1 MVLYDLA
8 GQPEYYT
15 SHCACIEA
23 VSLSSPAIFLSL
35 VDVSLS
41 QKEIGKQLYYWS
53 AMISSVCSEC
63 PHPSEVIVVGTHADI
78 VNKEGLLSRSKAIKD
93 LAKAIFKKQHF
104 RGFIALDATGRFSD
118 NMKKFIGVLSK
129 SNDTVVQQCP
139 VISTDCHIL
148 YAFLQ
153 QMVPSEQVI
162 TISQLLSK
170 LQADETNVLPTETSK
185 MISLLKILSD
195 KGLILFIFNKHSPD
209 ESWIVLQKSVLLEK
223 VAGVLFA
230 PKEFGEYR
238 ALASNIGLVPIPRI
252 TECFPDLDTHMLVEF
267 LSQLKLCHLVDSTL
281 KIVDTS
287 QVLLDLTRGSDNG
300 SCYSLFFPSLINV
313 DKPDSFDPAY
323 FNTKGSFG
331 WLMRTKEEHQF
342 FHNRFLHVLM
352 LTLMNGCGGTEMAC
366 NPELTSHNRS
376 CIVWSTG
383 ICWNRKDG
391 VTILVDVV
399 EQFRSLYMAISL
411 PGPQY
416 RELTVLQDIQNIC
429 NQFCPSVDVE
439 EFVLDPRQ
447 VSTLFNKGV
456 MPSSLSCV
464 EISELKDAILNNM
477 SGARDLNGKSVV
489 LAEWTNADADA
500 CLAKLIGIEN
510 DLIGPKLEDLMNEI
524 GAVIPSKWRD
534 VGVQLG
540 VAPGVLDGI
549 QRQNAEKP
557 RSCQVSFEQVFN
569 EWRLQGSKTTYTW
582 THIISILRRPAIG
595 ENDLAETLATKFK

>member
-23 VSLSSPAIFLSL
+23 ISLSSPAIFLSM

-41 QKEIGKQLYYWS
+41 QNEITKQLYYWS
-53 AMISSVCSEC
+53 TMISSVCSEC
-63 PHPSEVIVVGTHADI
+63 PHPSEVIVVGTHADK
-78 VNKEGLLSRSKAIKD
+78 VNKKGLRSRTNAIED

-104 RGFIALDATGRFSD
+104 RGFIVLDATARFSD
-118 NMKKFIGVLSK
+118 NMKKFIDVLSE

-139 VISTDCHIL
+139 VISTDCNIL

-153 QMVPSEQVI
+153 QMVPSEQVV

-185 MISLLKILSD
+185 MIPLLTILSD

-230 PKEFGEYR
+230 PESFPEYR
-238 ALASNIGLVPIPRI
+238 ALASNIGLVPITLI

-287 QVLLDLTRGSDNG
+287 QTLFDLTRGSENG

-313 DKPDSFDPAY
+313 DKPDSFDAY
-323 FNTKGSFG
+323 NTKGSFG

-352 LTLMNGCGGTEMAC
+352 LTLMNGCGGTETLC
-366 NPELTSHNRS
+366 NPQLKSLNRQ

-383 ICWNRKDG
+383 ICWNSNEG

-399 EQFRSLYMAISL
+399 EQFRYLYVAVSL

-416 RELTVLQDIQNIC
+416 QELTVLQDVRKTF

-439 EFVLDPRQ
+439 EFVIDPRQ
-447 VSTLFNKGV
+447 VRNLFNKGV
-456 MPSSLSCV
+456 MSSSLSCV
-464 EISELKDAILNNM
+464 EISTLKNAILNKI

-510 DLIGPKLEDLMNEI
+510 DVIGPKLEDLMNEI
-524 GAVIPSKWRD
+524 GAVIHSKWRD

-540 VAPGVLDGI
+540 IAPGVLDGI

-557 RSCQVSFEQVFN
+557 RSCQASFEQVFN
-569 EWRLQGSKTTYTW
+569 EWKLQGSETTYTW
-582 THIISILRRPAIG
+582 THIIGILRRPAIG

>member
-1 MVLYDLA
+1 MHRSEDIHIQNIYKAAGPPKPLTAGIIPYNIQSPRGNMVLYDLA

-23 VSLSSPAIFLSL
+23 ISLSSPAIFLSL
-35 VDVSLS
+35 VDM
-41 QKEIGKQLYYWS
+41 G
-53 AMISSVCSEC
+53 
-63 PHPSEVIVVGTHADI
+63 
-78 VNKEGLLSRSKAIKD
+78 
-93 LAKAIFKKQHF
+93 
-104 RGFIALDATGRFSD
+104 
-118 NMKKFIGVLSK
+118 
-129 SNDTVVQQCP
+129 
-139 VISTDCHIL
+139 
-148 YAFLQ
+148 
-153 QMVPSEQVI
+153 PSEQVI

-185 MISLLKILSD
+185 MIPLLKILSD
-195 KGLILFIFNKHSPD
+195 KGLILFISNKHSPD

-230 PKEFGEYR
+230 PKDFGEYR
-238 ALASNIGLVPIPRI
+238 ALASNIGLVPIPCI
-252 TECFPDLDTHMLVEF
+252 TECFPDLDTHMLVQF

-287 QVLLDLTRGSDNG
+287 QVLLDLTR
-300 SCYSLFFPSLINV
+300 

-352 LTLMNGCGGTEMAC
+352 LTLMNGCGGTEIAC

-411 PGPQY
+411 PGPQCQ
-416 RELTVLQDIQNIC
+416 ELTVLQDIQNIC
-429 NQFCPSVDVE
+429 NQFCPSVDVK
-439 EFVLDPRQ
+439 EFVIDPRQ

-464 EISELKDAILNNM
+464 EISELKDAILNNR

-582 THIISILRRPAIG
+582 THIIGILRRPAIG

>member
-1 MVLYDLA
+1 MPVNHNVFQNIYQAAEPPKPLTAGIIPYNIQSPRGNMVLYDLA
-8 GQPEYYT
+8 GHPEYYT

-23 VSLSSPAIFLSL
+23 ISFSSPAIFLSL

-53 AMISSVCSEC
+53 TMISSVCSEC
-63 PHPSEVIVVGTHADI
+63 PLPSEVIVVGTHADK
-78 VNKEGLLSRSKAIKD
+78 VNKEGLLSRSKAIED

-118 NMKKFIGVLSK
+118 NMKKFIAVLSE

-153 QMVPSEQVI
+153 QMVPSKQVI

-170 LQADETNVLPTETSK
+170 LQADKTNVLPTDTSK
-185 MISLLKILSD
+185 MIPLLKILSD

-230 PKEFGEYR
+230 PKDFGEYR
-238 ALASNIGLVPIPRI
+238 ALASNTGLVPINSRI
-252 TECFPDLDTHMLVEF
+252 TEYFSGLDTDMLVEF
-267 LSQLKLCHLVDSTL
+267 LSQLKLCHLVDSTF

-287 QVLLDLTRGSDNG
+287 HFLLDLTRGSG
-300 SCYSLFFPSLINV
+300 YSLFFPSLINV
-313 DKPDSFDPAY
+313 DRPDSFDPAY

-352 LTLMNGCGGTEMAC
+352 LTLMNGCGGTEIAC

-411 PGPQY
+411 PGPQCQ
-416 RELTVLQDIQNIC
+416 ELTVLQDIQNIC
-429 NQFCPSVDVE
+429 NQFCPSVDVM
-439 EFVLDPRQ
+439 EFVIDPRQ

-464 EISELKDAILNNM
+464 EISELKDAILNKR

-500 CLAKLIGIEN
+500 CLTKLIGIEN
-510 DLIGPKLEDLMNEI
+510 GKDGKS
-524 GAVIPSKWRD
+524 IPEYIWIYC
-534 VGVQLG
+534 LY
-540 VAPGVLDGI
+540 
-549 QRQNAEKP
+549 
-557 RSCQVSFEQVFN
+557 C
-569 EWRLQGSKTTYTW
+569 
-582 THIISILRRPAIG
+582 AIV
-595 ENDLAETLATKFK
+595 

>member
-8 GQPEYYT
+8 GHPEYYT

-23 VSLSSPAIFLSL
+23 ISFSSPAIFLSL
-35 VDVSLS
+35 VD
-41 QKEIGKQLYYWS
+41 
-53 AMISSVCSEC
+53 
-63 PHPSEVIVVGTHADI
+63 
-78 VNKEGLLSRSKAIKD
+78 
-93 LAKAIFKKQHF
+93 
-104 RGFIALDATGRFSD
+104 
-118 NMKKFIGVLSK
+118 
-129 SNDTVVQQCP
+129 
-139 VISTDCHIL
+139 
-148 YAFLQ
+148 
-153 QMVPSEQVI
+153 MVPSKQVI

-170 LQADETNVLPTETSK
+170 LQADKTNVLPTDTSK
-185 MISLLKILSD
+185 MIPLLKILSD

-223 VAGVLFA
+223 VAD
-230 PKEFGEYR
+230 R
-238 ALASNIGLVPIPRI
+238 
-252 TECFPDLDTHMLVEF
+252 
-267 LSQLKLCHLVDSTL
+267 
-281 KIVDTS
+281 
-287 QVLLDLTRGSDNG
+287 
-300 SCYSLFFPSLINV
+300 
-313 DKPDSFDPAY
+313 PDSFDPAY

-352 LTLMNGCGGTEMAC
+352 LTLMNGCGGTEIAC

-411 PGPQY
+411 PGPQCQ
-416 RELTVLQDIQNIC
+416 ELTVLQDIQNIC
-429 NQFCPSVDVE
+429 NQFCPSVDVM
-439 EFVLDPRQ
+439 EFVIDPRQ

-464 EISELKDAILNNM
+464 EISELKDAILNNR

-500 CLAKLIGIEN
+500 CLVKLIGIEN
-510 DLIGPKLEDLMNEI
+510 DPKLELKDLMNEI

-540 VAPGVLDGI
+540 IAPGVLDGI

-569 EWRLQGSKTTYTW
+569 EWKLQGSITTYTW
-582 THIISILRRPAIG
+582 THIIGILRRPAIG